1 MCTAYVLNMSDVVS
15 KYNVDYLTP
24 LMFVILNLS
33 KVNVIYP
40 FPGSTGHTGCGVP
53 TDQHVKV

>member
-24 LMFVILNLS
+24 LMFVILNPP
-33 KVNVIYP
+33 KVDVGYL
-40 FPGSTGHTGCGVP
+40 FSGSTGHTVCGVP
-53 TDQHVKV
+53 TDQH